1 LIDIHF
7 HCLPGIDDGPSTW
20 DEAVGLCRAAG
31 AEGTET
37 IVATP
42 HVLRDPWLNEDR
54 AERDRLLV
62 RLNALLGGKPAVV
75 PGCELFFS
83 SDVLELWD
91 RGNAGPLVGL
101 NRGMAL
107 LLEFPSFGV
116 APQAEWIL
124 HELSV
129 MGVQAVIAHPERNAE
144 LARNP
149 ERLASLVAKGAMTQ
163 VTAASLL
170 GEFGRGPLAAAEDF
184 YSRGLVHLVASDA
197 HSLPE
202 RPPRL
207 AAARRW
213 AERRWGS
220 AAALEIFETNAR
232 AVTQPGVA
240 ATKT

>member
-1 LIDIHF
+1 MIDIHF

-20 DEAVGLCRAAG
+20 EEAVELCRAAE

-42 HVLRDPWLNEDR
+42 HVMRDPWINEDR

-62 RLNALLGGKPAVV
+62 RLNDLLGGKPAVV
-75 PGCELFFS
+75 PGCEMFFS
-83 SDVLELWD
+83 SDVIELWEH
-91 RGNAGPLVGL
+91 GNAGPLVGL
-101 NRGMAL
+101 NRGTAL
-107 LLEFPSFGV
+107 LLEFPTYSV

-149 ERLASLVAKGAMTQ
+149 KRLASLVAKGAMTQ
-163 VTAASLL
+163 ITAASLL
-170 GEFGRGPLAAAEDF
+170 GDFGRGPLAAAEDF
-184 YSRGLVHLVASDA
+184 FARGLVHIVASDA
-197 HSLPE
+197 HSIAE

-213 AERRWGS
+213 AEQRWGT
-220 AAALEIFETNAR
+220 AATLEIFATNPK
-232 AVTQPGVA
+232 AVTHGVVA
-240 ATKT
+240 V

>member
-1 LIDIHF
+1 MIDIHF
-7 HCLPGIDDGPSTW
+7 HCLPGIDDGPATW
-20 DEAVGLCRAAG
+20 DDAVALCRAAA

-75 PGCELFFS
+75 PGCELFFT

-101 NRGMAL
+101 NRGLAL
-107 LLEFPSFGV
+107 LLEFPSYSV
-116 APQAEWIL
+116 PAQAEWIL

-129 MGVQAVIAHPERNAE
+129 MGVQPVIAHPERNAE

-149 ERLASLVAKGAMTQ
+149 ERLAELGAKGAVTQ
-163 VTAASLL
+163 ITPAAVL
-170 GEFGRGPLAAAEDF
+170 GEFGRGPPAA
-184 YSRGLVHLVASDA
+184 
-197 HSLPE
+197 
-202 RPPRL
+202 
-207 AAARRW
+207 
-213 AERRWGS
+213 
-220 AAALEIFETNAR
+220 
-232 AVTQPGVA
+232 PGVFFA
-240 ATKT
+240 LGLG